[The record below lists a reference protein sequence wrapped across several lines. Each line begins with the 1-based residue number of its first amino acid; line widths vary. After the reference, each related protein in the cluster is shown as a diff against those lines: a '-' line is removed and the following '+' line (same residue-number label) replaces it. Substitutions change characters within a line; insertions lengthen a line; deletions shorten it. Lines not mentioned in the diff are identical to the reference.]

1 MVASFPGFVLIGV
14 RAVVVVQLRHTISTH
29 NAEFVLCAG
38 DNFYMNGVLSTADPR
53 FKQQF
58 TDVWHVRGTRDR
70 LRVVAALTVGCY
82 VRYVF
87 CCE

>member
-1 MVASFPGFVLIGV
+1 
-14 RAVVVVQLRHTISTH
+14 
-29 NAEFVLCAG
+29 
-38 DNFYMNGVLSTADPR
+38 MNGVLSSADPR